1 MKNENKEPRYCILI
15 ADDDPDDQYMIKE
28 ALNASPLDR
37 EVRSVSD
44 GEELMDYLH
53 KRDKFREMEL
63 PQPTVI
69 LLDLNM
75 PKKDGRECL
84 SEIKADPKLSR
95 IPIVV
100 FSTSNNQDDVIRSYE
115 AGAASYIAKPYSYNE
130 LVEVMEAFKRYWLHT
145 VKTPDSGL

>member
-1 MKNENKEPRYCILI
+1 MKNEIKEPRYCILI

-28 ALNASPLDR
+28 ALNASALDR

-53 KRDKFREMEL
+53 RREKFKDMEL
-63 PQPTVI
+63 PRPSVI

-84 SEIKADPKLSR
+84 IEIKADPKLSR
-95 IPIVV
+95 IPIVI

-115 AGAASYIAKPYSYNE
+115 SGAASYIAKPYSYNE
-130 LVEVMEAFKRYWLHT
+130 LVEVMEAFKKYWFST
-145 VKTPDSGL
+145 VTTPDTNL